1 MIVLK
6 AQNLVGEDGFNEGEV
21 TQLMSKL
28 VPYESLLC
36 SPIIRRNGDA
46 EKSSHWAAHAPT

>member
-6 AQNLVGEDGFNEGEV
+6 AQNLMGEDGFNEGEV